1 MASPARRWTAAA
13 AMLLGLWAGLAQ
25 AVEAPRDP
33 YSYFFHDTFGDFPE
47 ELELA
52 REQGK
57 KGILFFF
64 EMDECPF
71 CHRMKDTVLNQPL
84 VQDWFRERFLIFS
97 VDVEGDTE
105 VVDFKGNTMAAKDFA
120 FRVNRVRATPV
131 FLFVNLEG
139 ESVTGSGILDGELP
153 MELLPGGARITD
165 GRFVAR
171 PPGGVLRYPD
181 AGKAAEALGQQA
193 EADHHPDGGH
203 PAGVPLVD
211 SGPELKEREHVCAMR
226 GDARSQGHRILVSW

>member
-1 MASPARRWTAAA
+1 
-13 AMLLGLWAGLAQ
+13 MLLGLWAGLAQ

-71 CHRMKDTVLNQPL
+71 CHRMKDTVLNQPP

-105 VVDFKGNTMAAKDFA
+105 VVDFQGNTMAAKDFA

-139 ESVTGSGILDGELP
+139 EPVARYTGATRDVDEFMWLGE
-153 MELLPGGARITD
+153 
-165 GRFVAR
+165 FVADEHYR
-171 PPGGVLRYPD
+171 DMKFTPFKR
-181 AGKAAEALGQQA
+181 AKQA
-193 EADHHPDGGH
+193 ERKT
-203 PAGVPLVD
+203 
-211 SGPELKEREHVCAMR
+211 SR
-226 GDARSQGHRILVSW
+226 QTQ